1 MVYWV
6 YVLRNDDGFIYVG
19 QTTRLYRRF
28 YEHSSGYGSKNT
40 HENPPDTLI
49 GLYKVSDNTIFYEYR
64 DSVIN
69 NKEFN
74 RFILDRWGTECNSI
88 DELLIENRITERF
101 FYERRDNSIYGT
113 GDEWYKVR
121 GGKYV
126 RENLNDA
133 LAGYKWAS
141 EKAGRGFVAYNPI
154 RGIPV
159 KDIVD
164 RPLCDCGNPCEVKIN
179 KDKTKVYFVCSLK
192 NVWDGFDIGYHVDPP
207 CDFFEFYRED
217 AIVRKRYD
225 TVLKY
230 AREKWVYKV
239 PVSCY
244 VINTE
249 SCVSCSRTNKYLGV
263 YNGKNRRLC
272 QDCIYEKYDDL
283 KSYYTTLMLK
293 EPVAPEPAQK
303 CLIVD

>member
-6 YVLRNDDGFIYVG
+6 YVLRNTHGFIYVG
-19 QTTRLYRRF
+19 QTSRLYRRF
-28 YEHSSGYGSKNT
+28 HEHSSGHGSKNT
-40 HENPPDTLI
+40 CENPPDTLI
-49 GLYKVSDNTIFYEYR
+49 GLYKVSDNTIFYEYH

-69 NKEFN
+69 NKEYN
-74 RFILDRWGTECNSI
+74 RFILDRWGTDCNSI

-101 FYERRDNSIYGT
+101 FYERRNNSIYGS
-113 GDEWYKVR
+113 GKEWYKVR

-126 RENLNDA
+126 RENLNKV
-133 LAGYKWAS
+133 LAGYKRARDS
-141 EKAGRGFVAYNPI
+141 VRFFVASNPI

-207 CDFFEFYRED
+207 CDFFEFYKED
-217 AIVRKRYD
+217 AICRKRYD
-225 TVLKY
+225 TILKY
-230 AREKWVYKV
+230 AQEKWVNKV

-249 SCVSCSRTNKYLGV
+249 PCVSCERTNKYLGV

-283 KSYYTTLMLK
+283 KSYYTALLLK
-293 EPVAPEPAQK
+293 EPVQPEPPQK